1 MGLGELG
8 SGEEELFFPGFHPQ
22 SLRAFKHPD
31 RHDKAK
37 DVMERT
43 HGRETRG
50 YSIQV
55 RELATFVPQAG
66 NNQLKEIARPANLPS
81 TTQRIFRSVSRL
93 FSFCQKYFE
102 RDSVYKHCVFPQEST
117 FLSRLALASLSNV
130 SKTFKLAL
138 LLLFLCRA
146 WSHDGSQRARS
157 TAHTR
162 TGVGKAPR
170 R

>member
-8 SGEEELFFPGFHPQ
+8 SSEEELFFPGFHPQ

-93 FSFCQKYFE
+93 FSFCQNILNE
-102 RDSVYKHCVFPQEST
+102 TVFINTAFSPGINLLVKTRS
-117 FLSRLALASLSNV
+117 SLS
-130 SKTFKLAL
+130 FKCFKNFQTCSSPPLPL
-138 LLLFLCRA
+138 
-146 WSHDGSQRARS
+146 
-157 TAHTR
+157 
-162 TGVGKAPR
+162 PR
-170 R
+170 LVP